1 MNTTCRDL
9 PAESRI
15 FTADAVLPAAFIVV
29 WSSGYLASKVAI
41 AHAGPITVLVL
52 RFGIAALVFALLAMA
67 ARASWPSARTLA
79 HSAVVGLLS
88 LALQFGA
95 LYTGM
100 AHGASAG
107 VAALVIG
114 AMPIGVSLLAS
125 VTGET
130 LTRRQWLG
138 FALGF
143 AGVALVVADRID
155 PNALTPMAFAMLVV
169 ALVGI
174 SAGTVYQ
181 KRHATQVDL
190 RIGLGVQH
198 AVAALALLPFAA
210 HEGFRHDGSA
220 MFALSLGWL
229 VVVNSLGGFGLL
241 FVLIR
246 RGAAT
251 SVAALFY
258 LVPAATA
265 AMSWLV
271 LGEALT
277 ALKFAGFA
285 LAAGGVFLATR
296 K

>member
-1 MNTTCRDL
+1 MNTTCSDL
-9 PAESRI
+9 TAERRTYTLQDAIPA
-15 FTADAVLPAAFIVV
+15 VFIVV
-29 WSSGYLASKVAI
+29 WSSGYLASKVAL
-41 AHAGPITVLVL
+41 AHAAPFTVLVL
-52 RFGIAALVFALLAMA
+52 RFAIAALVFAALATV
-67 ARASWPSARTLA
+67 ARATWPPARALA
-79 HSAVVGLLS
+79 HSAVTGLLT

-100 AHGASAG
+100 ALGASAG
-107 VAALVIG
+107 IAALVIG
-114 AMPIGVSLLAS
+114 AMPIGVSLIATL
-125 VTGET
+125 TGES

-138 FALGF
+138 LALGF
-143 AGVALVVADRID
+143 GGVLLVVADRID
-155 PNALTPMAFAMLVV
+155 PNALTPAAFIALLV

-181 KRHATQVDL
+181 KRYATSIDL

-198 AVAALALLPFAA
+198 AVAALVLLPFAA
-210 HEGFRHDGSA
+210 YEGFHHDGSTA
-220 MFALSLGWL
+220 FALSLGWL
-229 VVVNSLGGFGLL
+229 VVGNSLGGFGLL
-241 FVLIR
+241 FLLIR

-258 LVPAATA
+258 LVPATTA
-265 AMSWLV
+265 AMSWLL

>member
-1 MNTTCRDL
+1 MNAACPEIAVERRPWTL
-9 PAESRI
+9 PE
-15 FTADAVLPAAFIVV
+15 FLPAAFIVV

-41 AHAGPITVLVL
+41 AHAGPFTVLVL
-52 RFGIAALVFALLAMA
+52 RFGIAALVFAALAAA
-67 ARASWPSARTLA
+67 ARPAWPSARTLA

-100 AHGASAG
+100 ALGASAG
-107 VAALVIG
+107 IAALVIG
-114 AMPIGVSLLAS
+114 AMPIGVSLLATL
-125 VTGET
+125 TGET
-130 LTRRQWLG
+130 LTRRQWAG

-143 AGVALVVADRID
+143 AGVVLVVADRID
-155 PNALTPMAFAMLVV
+155 PNALTPAALVALLV

-181 KRHATQVDL
+181 KRYATGVDL

-198 AVAALALLPFAA
+198 AVATLALLPFAV
-210 HEGFRHDGSA
+210 HEGFRHDASA
-220 MFALSLGWL
+220 AFALSMGWL

-265 AMSWLV
+265 AMSWLA
-271 LGEALT
+271 LGESLT

-296 K
+296 R

>member
-9 PAESRI
+9 SAESRL
-15 FTADAVLPAAFIVV
+15 FTADAMLPAAFIVV

-52 RFGIAALVFALLAMA
+52 RFGIAALAFAALAMV
-67 ARASWPSARTLA
+67 ARAEWPSLRTLA

-125 VTGET
+125 LAGET

-155 PNALTPMAFAMLVV
+155 PNALTPAAFAMLVV

-181 KRHATQVDL
+181 KRHATDVDL

-220 MFALSLGWL
+220 AFALSLGWL

>member
-9 PAESRI
+9 SAESRL
-15 FTADAVLPAAFIVV
+15 FTADAMLPAAFIVV

-52 RFGIAALVFALLAMA
+52 RFGIAALAFAALAMV
-67 ARASWPSARTLA
+67 ARAEWPSLRTLA
-79 HSAVVGLLS
+79 HSGVVGLLS

-125 VTGET
+125 LAGET
-130 LTRRQWLG
+130 LTRRQWFG

-155 PNALTPMAFAMLVV
+155 PNALTPAAFAMLVV

-220 MFALSLGWL
+220 AFALSLGWL

>member
-1 MNTTCRDL
+1 MNAACTEL
-9 PAESRI
+9 AAERRPWNLHE
-15 FTADAVLPAAFIVV
+15 FLPAAFIVV
-29 WSSGYLASKVAI
+29 WSTGYLASKVAI
-41 AHAGPITVLVL
+41 AHAGPFTVLVL
-52 RFGIAALVFALLAMA
+52 RFGIAALAFAALAA
-67 ARASWPSARTLA
+67 IARPAWPPARTLA

-107 VAALVIG
+107 IAALVIG
-114 AMPIGVSLLAS
+114 AMPIGVSLLATL
-125 VTGET
+125 TGEA
-130 LTRRQWLG
+130 LTRRQWAG

-143 AGVALVVADRID
+143 AGVVLVVADRID
-155 PNALTPMAFAMLVV
+155 PNALTPAAFAALLV

-181 KRHATQVDL
+181 KRHATDVDL

-198 AVAALALLPFAA
+198 AVATLALLPFAV

-220 MFALSLGWL
+220 AFALSMGWL
-229 VVVNSLGGFGLL
+229 VAVNSLGGFGLL

-271 LGEALT
+271 LGESLT
-277 ALKFAGFA
+277 AFKFAGFA